1 VAYSIPVEQVIP
13 YGPEALRTFYVYGV
27 EWIDD
32 LHFLVHPQEFVGD
45 RTPAYLA
52 VARERFLEAGW
63 AGDGEVALL
72 WLPAFVFPLS
82 PPIPWE
88 GVVLWHVK
96 QEEDGLSFL
105 LSPRPLL
112 FEEFRGA

>member
-1 VAYSIPVEQVIP
+1 MTVEHVIP
-13 YGPEALRTFYVYGV
+13 YGPEALRTLDVYGV
-27 EWIDD
+27 EWRDS
-32 LHFLVHPQEFVGD
+32 LHFLVNPQEFVGD

-52 VARERFLEAGW
+52 IARERFLEAGW

-72 WLPAFVFPLS
+72 WLPAFGFPLA
-82 PPIPWE
+82 PPIPWA

-96 QEEDGLSFL
+96 QEEDGLSLL